1 MHRCPKIYFLF
12 NHKSKVTKN
21 FKRFFQNIILCFR
34 VGSLIGMKNKD
45 KDIKENDPEEISFK
59 DCLDIQESRLT
70 INFIKVKS
78 ASIAPHFSKKSQLF
92 EKISFE
98 MPEPQNN
105 LSPHARKSFHSKVNS
120 ETYND
125 KLFEKFLVIG
135 VSKKDLIELEERG
148 GEELDSE
155 PQILPPK
162 ILYHYPKGMNEE
174 L

>member
-1 MHRCPKIYFLF
+1 MHRCSQIYFF
-12 NHKSKVTKN
+12 FDHKSKVTLN
-21 FKRFFQNIILCFR
+21 FKRLFQYIKLLFR
-34 VGSLIGMKNKD
+34 VGSLVGIKNKD
-45 KDIKENDPEEISFK
+45 FKENDPEEISFK

-78 ASIAPHFSKKSQLF
+78 ASVAPHLSKKSQQL
-92 EKISFE
+92 EKIPFE

-105 LSPHARKSFHSKVNS
+105 LSPNVRKSFHSKVNS

-135 VSKKDLIELEERG
+135 VSKKDLIELEESG
-148 GEELDSE
+148 GEGLDSE